1 MSPLIVTPK
10 RRYLVSSNPKRVP
23 HLFTDVLIIGA
34 GITGI
39 RAALAIDPH
48 LNVVLATKDRL
59 KESNSAYAQGGIAGV
74 FDPVD
79 NFANHVADTMAAGKG
94 LCNRAIVETVVKEA
108 PQRIS
113 ELMQMGA
120 LFDQTDGE
128 IALTQEGGHS
138 HRRVVHALGD
148 ATGKEVMRALIERVR
163 SVPQI
168 DIWENTFTLDLLTH
182 EGECRG
188 ALVWNASHGKTF
200 VWAKQTILAT
210 GGAGR
215 LYRETT
221 NPEIA
226 TADGHAM
233 AFRAGCELRDMEFMQ
248 FHPTVLYI
256 AGSSR
261 HLISEAARGEGGL
274 MRDCLGHR
282 FMPDYDSAA
291 ELAPRDIVSRSITR
305 QMEKT
310 RHHCVYLDLT
320 HLPPS
325 LIMERFPHIRQVCAQ
340 FGLDLLR
347 DLIPVRPGAHY
358 MIGGVTVDSEART
371 TLPRLWAAGEVT
383 SSGLHG
389 ANRLASNSL
398 LEGLVYGLRTG
409 RNASMA
415 ACGEMDQFTALS
427 LRSDAMNELATES
440 RFVAPN
446 EAPESSNL
454 KLDDLLN
461 SLNSEMWRKVGI
473 ERNAVDLESAMH
485 QIEFWDRY
493 VGPQEFA
500 ITKGWELQ
508 NLLLVARL
516 MITAAMNRQES
527 RGTHFRS
534 DFPQTDPNQATHL
547 NLLDH
552 APATSHTAT
561 SCAAISRAAISRAE
575 G

>member
-1 MSPLIVTPK
+1 MSPLIVAPK
-10 RRYLVSSNPKRVP
+10 RRYLVQFNPKRVP

-39 RAALAIDPH
+39 RAALAIDPK
-48 LNVVLATKDRL
+48 LNVVLATKDRI
-59 KESNSAYAQGGIAGV
+59 KESNSSYAQGGIAGV

-79 NFANHVADTMAAGKG
+79 RFANHVADTMAAGKG
-94 LCNRAIVETVVKEA
+94 LCDQSIVETVVREA
-108 PQRIS
+108 PDRIK
-113 ELMQMGA
+113 ELIGMGA
-120 LFDQTDGE
+120 SFDQTDGE

-148 ATGKEVMRALIERVR
+148 ATGKEVMRALIDRIR
-163 SVPQI
+163 SESQI
-168 DIWENTFTLDLLTH
+168 DIWENTFTIDLLTH

-274 MRDCLGHR
+274 LRDCTGHR
-282 FMPDYDSAA
+282 FMPDYDPAA
-291 ELAPRDIVSRSITR
+291 ELAPRDIVSRAITR

-320 HLPPS
+320 HLPRE
-325 LIMERFPHIRQVCAQ
+325 LIAERFPHIRQVCMQ
-340 FGLDLLR
+340 FGIDLMR

-358 MIGGVTVDSEART
+358 MIGGVTVDDEART
-371 TLPRLWAAGEVT
+371 SLPRLWAAGEVT
-383 SSGLHG
+383 STGLHG
-389 ANRLASNSL
+389 SNRLASNSL
-398 LEGLVYGLRTG
+398 LEGLVFGLRAG
-409 RNASMA
+409 RNASA
-415 ACGEMDQFTALS
+415 AAAGEIDQFTALP
-427 LRSDAMNELATES
+427 LVSDSGPAVQLEKPFSTADEPPEAAT
-440 RFVAPN
+440 
-446 EAPESSNL
+446 L

-473 ERNAVDLESAMH
+473 ERNAFDLESAR
-485 QIEFWDRY
+485 QQVEFWDRY

-500 ITKGWELQ
+500 MTKGWELQ

-516 MITAAMNRQES
+516 MIAAAIARTES
-527 RGTHFRS
+527 RGTHARS
-534 DFPQTDPNQATHL
+534 DFPQTDPALARHIAL
-547 NLLDH
+547 
-552 APATSHTAT
+552 
-561 SCAAISRAAISRAE
+561 RAWR
-575 G
+575 

>member
-1 MSPLIVTPK
+1 MPALPVTPK
-10 RRYLVSSNPKRVP
+10 RRYLVRFNPKRVP
-23 HLFTDVLIIGA
+23 HLFTDVLIVGA

-39 RAALAIDPH
+39 RAALAIDPK

-59 KESNSAYAQGGIAGV
+59 KESNSTYAQGGIAGV

-79 NFANHVADTMAAGKG
+79 NFANHVADTLAAGKG
-94 LCNRAIVETVVKEA
+94 LCDRAIVETVIQEA
-108 PQRIS
+108 PQRIR
-113 ELMQMGA
+113 ELISMGA
-120 LFDQTDGE
+120 SFDQADGE

-148 ATGKEVMRALIERVR
+148 ATGKEVMRALIERIRTEPNVD
-163 SVPQI
+163 V
-168 DIWENTFTLDLLTH
+168 WENTFTIDLLTH
-182 EGECRG
+182 NGECRG

-274 MRDCLGHR
+274 LRDCLGHR
-282 FMPDYDSAA
+282 FMPDYDPAA

-325 LIMERFPHIRQVCAQ
+325 LIAERFPHIRQVCSQ
-340 FGLDLLR
+340 FGLDLMR

-358 MIGGVTVDSEART
+358 MIGGVTADNEART

-383 SSGLHG
+383 STGLHG

-398 LEGLVYGLRTG
+398 LEGLVFGLRAG

-415 ACGEMDQFTALS
+415 ACGEADRFTALS
-427 LRSDAMNELATES
+427 LTPDPEIAIAVES
-440 RFVAPN
+440 AFDQVDGPD
-446 EAPESSNL
+446 STSL

-473 ERNAVDLESAMH
+473 ERNAADLESAL
-485 QIEFWDRY
+485 QQVEFWDRY
-493 VGPQEFA
+493 VGPHEFS
-500 ITKGWELQ
+500 ITRGWELQ

-516 MITAAMNRQES
+516 MITAAIARTES
-527 RGTHFRS
+527 RGTHSRS
-534 DFPQTDPNQATHL
+534 DFPATDPKKAHHIPLINPVA
-547 NLLDH
+547 
-552 APATSHTAT
+552 
-561 SCAAISRAAISRAE
+561 R
-575 G
+575 